1 MQYSEGMLFED
12 RYQLKKNIGR
22 GSFGEVWLA
31 LDTISEVEVAI
42 KIYVAMDQHGL
53 EEFKKEFQV
62 SFELNHTNLL
72 RANDL
77 KISQDS
83 NCPYLVMPFCPQ
95 GSVSSFIGKIT
106 EEQLWVVIR
115 DVARGLDYLHRQDP
129 PIVHQD
135 IKPDNI
141 LVSKTG
147 DYVITDFGIS
157 RRMRDN
163 VRKASAH
170 LVSAGSVAYMAP
182 ERFEGTCESVKASD
196 IWSLGASIYELVM
209 GYMPFSS
216 MGGGMLK
223 NGADYPDLPME
234 FSKEIDQTMKAC
246 LAKEPWDRPTAEA
259 LADFATLVVKGKTA
273 VADWIK
279 PEDIRIKPE
288 PSQVPATG
296 EVTTEAKPVDA
307 PGTPAQSVGGS
318 GIDIPTEDVPIEKT
332 KTPWFKNK
340 WILGTAAAAIVAI
353 VCVVVSMQISASN
366 KEKAEQQRIEEI
378 VSANNQVLDKVNQ
391 LFGYISEDISTGDN
405 ATENQETYY
414 LQAIESLIEVVQKLK
429 NFNTEV
435 GEPQLQVQPQDVVN
449 KLTRKIDNV
458 ISDLSAKI
466 DEYEAAFSEDEL
478 TDDETY
484 QEVKERKHKCEKALH
499 ELATL
504 FK

>member
-1 MQYSEGMLFED
+1 MQYSEGMLFEN
-12 RYQLKKNIGR
+12 RYHLKKAIGR

-42 KIYVAMDQHGL
+42 KIYVVMDQHGL

-77 KISQDS
+77 KIAQES

-95 GSVSSFIGKIT
+95 GSVSSLLGKIT
-106 EEQLWVVIR
+106 EEQLWIVIR

-141 LVSKTG
+141 LISKTG

-157 RRMRDN
+157 RRVRDT

-259 LADFATLVVKGKTA
+259 LADYATLIVKGKPA
-273 VADWIK
+273 DADWIK
-279 PEDIRIKPE
+279 PEDVRIKPE
-288 PSQVPATG
+288 PSLLVT
-296 EVTTEAKPVDA
+296 EVDPKPPVR
-307 PGTPAQSVGGS
+307 SFGS
-318 GIDIPTEDVPIEKT
+318 GVFDIPVGDVPV
-332 KTPWFKNK
+332 KTPKPRFKNK
-340 WILGTAAAAIVAI
+340 IILGTAAAVIVAI
-353 VCVVVSMQISASN
+353 ICVLVSMSISACN
-366 KEKAEQQRIEEI
+366 KEKEEQQRIEAI
-378 VSANNQVLDKVNQ
+378 VSANNQVIDKVNQ
-391 LFGYISEDISTGDN
+391 LLGYISEDISKGDN
-405 ATENQETYY
+405 ATENPEIYY
-414 LQAIESLIEVVQKLK
+414 LQAIESLQEIVQKLK
-429 NFNTEV
+429 EYNTEV
-435 GEPQLQVQPQDVVN
+435 GEPQLQIQPQVVVN
-449 KLTRKIDNV
+449 RLTRKIDNV
-458 ISDLSAKI
+458 VSDLSAKI
-466 DEYEAAFSEDEL
+466 DEYEVVFSMDEL
-478 TDDETY
+478 ADDETY
-484 QEVKERKHKCEKALH
+484 HEAKERKQKCEEALH